1 MSRLQW
7 YSWFEIGNER
17 IDSEHRIF
25 LDLIHSVEDCSYNKS
40 PEKLN
45 RAIGELQKYT
55 DFHFS
60 SEQNIMLDY
69 EYSLYS
75 DHKKLHDNLLSEL
88 DSYAVSIK
96 SGKASIEMMI
106 TFLYNWFASHTINE
120 DLKLSAHIKLVQLR
134 EFQQGGLGAFKSN

>member
-25 LDLIHSVEDCSYNKS
+25 LNLIHSVEDSFNNKAS
-40 PEKLN
+40 EKIS
-45 RAIGELQKYT
+45 RAISELLKYT

-60 SEQNIMLDY
+60 SEENIMLDY
-69 EYSLYS
+69 SYPEYSN
-75 DHKKLHDNLLSEL
+75 HKKLHDTLLAEL
-88 DSYAVSIK
+88 GKYAVSVK
-96 SGKASIEMMI
+96 NGDVSIERMI

-134 EFQQGGLGAFKSN
+134 EFQQTKV